1 MENSTLEHL
10 RYPIGKFI
18 APEIYSGEYI
28 NNKIAE
34 IASFPERLKK
44 EVLQLTEEQLETA
57 YRQDG
62 WTIRQVI
69 HHCADSHMNCFI
81 RIKWALTE
89 ENPTIK
95 FYHED
100 RWAELHDNLTMPV
113 QPTLSFLDGLHY
125 RLAYLMNSLSNEDL
139 EKTFIHPENN
149 KEFKIKEII
158 GTYAWH
164 GNHHLAHI
172 MELKKQKRLVIERL
186 NYFLQ

>member
-1 MENSTLEHL
+1 
-10 RYPIGKFI
+10 
-18 APEIYSGEYI
+18 
-28 NNKIAE
+28 
-34 IASFPERLKK
+34 
-44 EVLQLTEEQLETA
+44 
-57 YRQDG
+57 
-62 WTIRQVI
+62 
-69 HHCADSHMNCFI
+69 MNCFI

-125 RLAYLMNSLSNEDL
+125 RLAYLMNSLTNEDL

-149 KEFKIKEII
+149 KKFKIKEII

-172 MELKKQKRLVIERL
+172 TALKKQKGW
-186 NYFLQ
+186 